1 MVYRSDNFNTRRGII
16 ARRLRL
22 FILLAAAF
30 TLFLAFSTGIN
41 GTRQTRTQAEEQ
53 AAVMKTSYELS
64 NSAQSQESYNL
75 DEIYTNPTY
84 RGIVQDFFT
93 QQTGSTKI
101 AEYILR
107 ESERHQLPVSLTFAL
122 AWVESRFDPLA
133 VNYNQNSI
141 DRGVFQ
147 LNNRSFPNLRESQ
160 FFNPEENIVHGVA
173 YLKYC
178 LEQGENQVTA
188 LAMYNAGPRRVN
200 EQGAPRMTLEHINK
214 ILEYREQLQQEFEA
228 SLKVASVTAKPG
240 KSGKNTTNVV
250 DRNKLSK

>member
-1 MVYRSDNFNTRRGII
+1 
-16 ARRLRL
+16 
-22 FILLAAAF
+22 
-30 TLFLAFSTGIN
+30 
-41 GTRQTRTQAEEQ
+41 
-53 AAVMKTSYELS
+53 MKNSFELS
-64 NSAQSQESYNL
+64 NSAQSQESYNV
-75 DEIYTNPTY
+75 DEIYTNPKY

-93 QQTGSTKI
+93 RQTGSARI

-122 AWVESRFDPLA
+122 AWVESRFDPQA

-160 FFNPEENIVHGVA
+160 FLDPEENIVHGVA

-214 ILEYREQLQQEFEA
+214 ILNYREQLQQEFEA
-228 SLKVASVTAKPG
+228 SLKLASVTTKPG
-240 KSGKNTTNVV
+240 KSGKNMTNVV

>member
-1 MVYRSDNFNTRRGII
+1 M
-16 ARRLRL
+16 
-22 FILLAAAF
+22 
-30 TLFLAFSTGIN
+30 
-41 GTRQTRTQAEEQ
+41 QAEKQ
-53 AAVMKTSYELS
+53 TAAMK
-64 NSAQSQESYNL
+64 NSIEISDSSHSQVSYNV
-75 DEIYTNPTY
+75 DEIYTDPKY
-84 RGIVQDFFT
+84 RGMVQDFFT
-93 QQTGSTKI
+93 GQTGSEKI

-122 AWVESRFDPLA
+122 AWVESRFDPQA

-147 LNNRSFPNLRESQ
+147 LNDRSFPNLRESQ
-160 FFNPEENIVHGVA
+160 FFDPEVNIAHGVA

-188 LAMYNAGPRRVN
+188 LAMYNAGPTRVN

-214 ILEYREQLQQEFEA
+214 ILNFREQLQQEFEA
-228 SLKVASVTAKPG
+228 SMKVASLTAKPG
-240 KSGKNTTNVV
+240 KSDKNMTNVV